1 MKRKLFILASMLF
14 TLTVGAQT
22 VNVHLKNGTVVTYQ
36 ASEFDYI
43 DFTASQSPVA
53 YTTCP
58 DNNHPHLID
67 LGLPSGTLWA
77 CCNVGAHA
85 PEEYGGYFAWG
96 ETTEKSWYDWSTYKW
111 SDASQNLTKY
121 NTNGRYGIVDGKT
134 TLEPSDDAATA
145 NWGAPW
151 HMPSLTQIKELHVKC
166 TSTWT
171 SVNGVIGQKFVGP
184 NGGTVFLPAAGYR
197 WGSELYY
204 AGSYGYYW
212 SSTLYES
219 SLYNAYNLFF
229 HSGGAYWRSDY
240 RYDGQ
245 SVRPVR

>member
-96 ETTEKSWYDWSTYKW
+96 ETTEKSMYDWSTYKW
-111 SDASQNLTKY
+111 GNGYDNLTKY
-121 NTNGRYGIVDGKT
+121 NTDSRYGIVDGKT

-151 HMPSLTQIKELHVKC
+151 HMPSLTQIKELCVKC

-171 SVNGVIGQKFVGP
+171 SVNGVIGRKFVGL
-184 NGGTVFLPAAGYR
+184 NGGAVFLPAAGNR
-197 WGSELYY
+197 WHGELHY
-204 AGSYGYYW
+204 AGSGGYYW
-212 SSTLYES
+212 SSSLDES
-219 SLYNAYNLFF
+219 YPYDAYNLSF
-229 HSGGAYWRSDY
+229 GNWGASWYSDDRS
-240 RYDGQ
+240 RGQ